1 MVGRTKLLTAAALLA
16 LAGCGQREALKPA
29 EGHSLPPKPAT
40 AAVQPDVPALLTP
53 PVETRP
59 ERSDDVLRRS
69 EERPDDR
76 FNLPP
81 PG

>member
-1 MVGRTKLLTAAALLA
+1 MRNGFLALAALIV
-16 LAGCGQREALKPA
+16 LAGCGSREALRPA
-29 EGHSLPPKPAT
+29 TGETMPPKPAM
-40 AAVQPDVPALLTP
+40 AAAAPTVDELLTP
-53 PVETRP
+53 PAEARP
-59 ERSDDVLRRS
+59 DRSDELLKKS

>member
-1 MVGRTKLLTAAALLA
+1 MRIGFLVIAALVA
-16 LAGCGQREALKPA
+16 LAGCGSREALRPA
-29 EGHSLPPKPAT
+29 AGKSLPPKPAM
-40 AAVQPDVPALLTP
+40 AATTPTVDQLLTP
-53 PVETRP
+53 PQEARP
-59 ERSDDVLRRS
+59 DRGDQVLKRS

>member
-1 MVGRTKLLTAAALLA
+1 MRIGILALTALVALS
-16 LAGCGQREALKPA
+16 GCGSREALRLKPGA
-29 EGHSLPPKPAT
+29 TLPPKPAM
-40 AAVQPDVPALLTP
+40 AATTPTVDELLTP
-53 PVETRP
+53 PADARP
-59 ERSDDVLRRS
+59 DRSDELLKKS

>member
-1 MVGRTKLLTAAALLA
+1 MRTAIGMIAALAA
-16 LAGCGQREALKPA
+16 LSGCGSRESLQPEAGK
-29 EGHSLPPKPAT
+29 SLPPKPAMAAT
-40 AAVQPDVPALLTP
+40 APTVEELLTP
-53 PVETRP
+53 PPVARP
-59 ERSDDVLRRS
+59 DRSDELLKRS

>member
-1 MVGRTKLLTAAALLA
+1 MKKLLLVVPLI
-16 LAGCGQREALKPA
+16 LAGCGSREALRPPA
-29 EGHSLPPKPAT
+29 GETLPPKPAM
-40 AAVQPDVPALLTP
+40 AATTPTVDELLTP
-53 PVETRP
+53 PAEARP
-59 ERSDDVLRRS
+59 DRSDELLKKS

>member
-1 MVGRTKLLTAAALLA
+1 MRIAIAMIAAMAALS
-16 LAGCGQREALKPA
+16 GCGSREALRPETGK
-29 EGHSLPPKPAT
+29 SMPPKPAMAAT
-40 AAVQPDVPALLTP
+40 APTVDQLLAPPPAARPD
-53 PVETRP
+53 
-59 ERSDDVLRRS
+59 RSDELLKKS

>member
-1 MVGRTKLLTAAALLA
+1 MRIGLFAMLALAA
-16 LAGCGQREALKPA
+16 LAGCGSREALKPA
-29 EGHSLPPKPAT
+29 TGQSLPPKPAM
-40 AAVQPDVPALLTP
+40 AATTPTVEQLLTP
-53 PVETRP
+53 PPDARP
-59 ERSDDVLRRS
+59 DRSEELLRRS

>member
-1 MVGRTKLLTAAALLA
+1 MRIALLAAALLS
-16 LAGCGQREALKPA
+16 LAACGSREALRPE
-29 EGHSLPPKPAT
+29 EGKALPPKPAMAKT
-40 AAVQPDVPALLTP
+40 APGVDELLTP
-53 PVETRP
+53 PPVARP
-59 ERSDDVLRRS
+59 ERSDELLKRS